1 MFVLDSHCDTPTQ
14 MLRGL
19 DIGASN
25 SSGQVDIS
33 KLKAGC
39 VDASFFVLYTPADMG
54 EKEATG
60 HALEM
65 LSLVYDAVKEHEKD
79 IALAFSP
86 EEALI
91 NKEKGLVS
99 IMIGMENGSPIRN
112 SLSLLRMFYRLGVRY
127 MTLTH
132 NADNLIADAA
142 AEGNRWHGLS
152 PFGREVV
159 SEMNRLGM
167 IVDVAHVSDET
178 AMTSST
184 TNPRWSRGATSA
196 TRYGIHSVWYKDG
209 ELMNHLSRV
218 MSMRLLSNGS
228 EIS

>member
-1 MFVLDSHCDTPTQ
+1 M
-14 MLRGL
+14 
-19 DIGASN
+19 
-25 SSGQVDIS
+25 VDIS

-39 VDASFFVLYTPADMG
+39 VDASFFALYTPADMG

-112 SLSLLRMFYRLGVRY
+112 SLSLLRKGHPHQVPQACDSGCPL
-127 MTLTH
+127 H
-132 NADNLIADAA
+132 CSADNTGGSFLNDDSCSSFA
-142 AEGNRWHGLS
+142 
-152 PFGREVV
+152 
-159 SEMNRLGM
+159 
-167 IVDVAHVSDET
+167 T
-178 AMTSST
+178 AL
-184 TNPRWSRGATSA
+184 RGKHTCLQAKTC
-196 TRYGIHSVWYKDG
+196 
-209 ELMNHLSRV
+209 
-218 MSMRLLSNGS
+218 
-228 EIS
+228 